1 MNIVIIGSG
10 VSAIMVAK
18 TFLEYNYKVFLI
30 DSENALDKDE
40 IEYRQKTY
48 FLPDIKRSPKFHNK
62 KFVNSLK
69 KFKKKYKIKTKNF
82 FLASGLISGGLSNF
96 WGAGL
101 ETPTLSYLKNYSF
114 GKSILKEKNY
124 IDKELGINKN
134 RFSFF
139 DFFFNQKIIKKM
151 LIKENKSIYFSK
163 HPLAVRQYSKK
174 KITAKDY
181 DNVDLLSSYNKHV
194 YNAKFQIPI
203 LLKNKNFNYIP
214 NTFIENIKK
223 NKKNYKLITDK
234 KKILHFKFSKLIISA
249 GTVGSTILADR
260 TLNASEKYQL
270 FHTPTLKLMYF
281 SFLLAFKFR
290 DKIKFGIPLLGL
302 NVHVKNEKF
311 SGTFIHLNN
320 LTNIFFGISKL
331 NILFTFIKKFI
342 FVGNIFLPPNYSNTF
357 IDVYKNKT
365 LIYSNDNFNKKKLIL
380 TLKKKLNSFLFKF
393 NLLEFSPQNL
403 KFLDNGSDVHYTST
417 LVNKFKNGKKIIN
430 DLCELTGFKNI
441 HILDGS
447 SIKEG
452 LYYPT
457 YFLMMHARFI
467 AKKIIINDKKNK
479 NKH

>member
-1 MNIVIIGSG
+1 MRVVIIGSG
-10 VSAIMVAK
+10 VSAVIVAK

-30 DSENALDKDE
+30 DSENALNKDQ
-40 IEYRQKTY
+40 IELRQKKY
-48 FLPDIKRSPKFHNK
+48 FLPDIKKSPKFQNK
-62 KFVNSLK
+62 KFIASLK

-101 ETPTLSYLKNYSF
+101 ETPNLNYLKNYSF

-124 IDKELGINKN
+124 INRELRINKN

-139 DFFFNQKIIKKM
+139 DFFFKQKIIKKM
-151 LIKENKSIYFSK
+151 LKKENKSVYFSK
-163 HPLAVRQYSKK
+163 HPLAVRQYDKK
-174 KITAKDY
+174 KISPKDY
-181 DNVDLLSSYNKHV
+181 DNLDLLSSYNKYV
-194 YNAKFQIPI
+194 YNARFQIPI

-214 NTFIENIKK
+214 NTFIENIKRE
-223 NKKNYKLITDK
+223 KKSYRLVTDK
-234 KKILHFKFSKLIISA
+234 KKLLDIRFNKLIISA

-260 TLNASEKYQL
+260 ILNASEKYQL
-270 FHTPTLKLMYF
+270 FHTPNLKLMYF
-281 SFLLAFKFR
+281 TFLLPFKFR

-302 NVHVKNEKF
+302 NIHVKNEKF
-311 SGTFIHLNN
+311 TGTFIHLNN
-320 LTNIFFGISKL
+320 LTNKFFGISKL
-331 NILFTFIKKFI
+331 NILFTFIKKYI

-357 IDVYKNKT
+357 INVCKNKT
-365 LIYSNDNFNKKKLIL
+365 LIYSNDNFNKKKLVL
-380 TLKKKLNSFLFKF
+380 TLKRKLNSFLYKF
-393 NLLEFSPQNL
+393 NLLEFSSQNL
-403 KFLDNGSDVHYTST
+403 KFLENGSDVHYTST
-417 LVNKFKNGKKIIN
+417 LVNKYKNGKKIIN
-430 DLCELTGFKNI
+430 DHCELNGFKNI

-467 AKKIIINDKKNK
+467 AKKIISNEKKNK